1 VAERYEEVPQVND
14 LEGQVRKYWDTD
26 SATYDTSP
34 GHDPQTLAEL
44 AVWAATLRR
53 LLPPPPAR
61 VLDAGAGTGFLSLL
75 LARDG
80 YRVTALDLA
89 PRMLAQLSDKAK
101 RRGLDV
107 AIVEGNAADPPGA
120 GDYDVVVE
128 RHLVWTLPDPRAALE
143 AWRRAAPNGR
153 LVLVESIWG
162 AAAGPEEQLR
172 ARARAL
178 LRRLRNEASDHHAE
192 YDSELR
198 AELPLGSGTSPEILV
213 ALVEST
219 SWGQARIERLRDVE
233 WASREALTSVVDRL
247 VGVSPRFALIAG

>member
-1 VAERYEEVPQVND
+1 VND
-14 LEGQVRKYWDTD
+14 FERQVREYWDVD
-26 SATYDTSP
+26 AETYDHSP

-75 LARDG
+75 LSRQG

-89 PRMLAQLSDKAK
+89 PGMLAQLRAKAQ
-101 RRGLDV
+101 RRGLS
-107 AIVEGNAADPPGA
+107 VELVEANAADPPR
-120 GDYDVVVE
+120 DRYDAVVE
-128 RHLVWTLPDPRAALE
+128 RHLLWTLPDPRAALE
-143 AWRRAAPNGR
+143 AWREAAPAGT
-153 LVLVESIWG
+153 LVLLESVWG
-162 AAAGPEEQLR
+162 SAAGPEEQLR

-178 LRRLRNEASDHHAE
+178 LRQLRNAASDHHAE
-192 YDSELR
+192 YDAGLR
-198 AELPLGSGTSPEILV
+198 SELPLGSGTSPELLV

-219 SWGQARIERLRDVE
+219 SWGPARIERLRDVE

-247 VGVSPRFALIAG
+247 VGVTPRFALIAG